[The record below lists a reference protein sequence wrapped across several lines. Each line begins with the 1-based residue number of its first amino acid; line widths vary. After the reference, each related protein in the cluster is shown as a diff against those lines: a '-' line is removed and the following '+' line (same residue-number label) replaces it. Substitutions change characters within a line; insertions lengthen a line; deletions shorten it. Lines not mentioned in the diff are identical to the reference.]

1 MDVNY
6 LNKMM
11 RRFVYADNAATT
23 QLDTDALR
31 EMERMLA
38 ETYGNP
44 SQPYA
49 FARPAKKALLE
60 ARERIASCIGALPEE
75 IYFTSGGTE
84 SDNWALK
91 GTAFLLH
98 NKAKI
103 VTSEIEHHAVL
114 NTCRDLERV
123 GCDVSYIPPNGKG
136 YITTSTIERD
146 VIRQVDIVSVML
158 ANNEIGT
165 IQDIRDIAEFAH
177 REGAIV
183 HTDAVQ
189 AIGHIPVNVHD
200 LSVDL
205 LSASAHKFNGP
216 RGVGFLYVKS
226 GTEIYPL
233 ISGGSQEHGMRA
245 GTENVPS
252 IVGMSIALEKNCRE
266 LMCNQEKVRT
276 LEHRLEKRLHNG
288 NVMYIRNGGAN
299 RLPGMLSLSFPGLS
313 GEMILHRLDLKG
325 ICVSTGSACDGKQE
339 EMSHVLKA
347 LHLDPR
353 IGNGTIRIS
362 LGKYNTEED
371 VDDIADAL
379 IGVVAMK

>member
-91 GTAFLLH
+91 GTALLLH

-216 RGVGFLYVKS
+216 RGVGFLY
-226 GTEIYPL
+226 G
-233 ISGGSQEHGMRA
+233 H
-245 GTENVPS
+245 
-252 IVGMSIALEKNCRE
+252 ALCSDE
-266 LMCNQEKVRT
+266 LLR
-276 LEHRLEKRLHNG
+276 
-288 NVMYIRNGGAN
+288 
-299 RLPGMLSLSFPGLS
+299 
-313 GEMILHRLDLKG
+313 
-325 ICVSTGSACDGKQE
+325 
-339 EMSHVLKA
+339 
-347 LHLDPR
+347 
-353 IGNGTIRIS
+353 
-362 LGKYNTEED
+362 
-371 VDDIADAL
+371 
-379 IGVVAMK
+379 